1 MADKKGVE
9 KLSNSSGLIDN
20 ESMYFYKLITENNL
34 TILFGWFREKK
45 KVGLFIIRNFQSE
58 DEETIYDSQEDPF
71 LQEGKHRKSLPA
83 VQIRYLEDTIDEI
96 LGTEYKP
103 PIHIGYDIYLMIL
116 NEQITERRDARK
128 RSN

>member
-71 LQEGKHRKSLPA
+71 LQKGKHRKSLPA

-96 LGTEYKP
+96 LGIEYKP

>member
-1 MADKKGVE
+1 MADKKGVK

-45 KVGLFIIRNFQSE
+45 KVGLFIIRDFESE
-58 DEETIYDSQEDPF
+58 DQETIYDSQEDPF
-71 LQEGKHRKSLPA
+71 LQKGKHRKSLPA

-103 PIHIGYDIYLMIL
+103 PINIGYDIYLMIL
-116 NEQITERRDARK
+116 NEQITERRDGRK